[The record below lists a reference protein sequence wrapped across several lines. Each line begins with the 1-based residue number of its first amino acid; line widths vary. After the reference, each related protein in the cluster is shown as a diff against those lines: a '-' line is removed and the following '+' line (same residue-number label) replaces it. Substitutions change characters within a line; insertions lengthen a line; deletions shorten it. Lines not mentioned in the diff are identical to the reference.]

1 MELGDDSDP
10 VSGGGDGEEGEEGEE
25 GEDSESEDEVEPVVD
40 HEQKDCYHIMED
52 SDGEG
57 ETPTPQETKGGVQ
70 DVTTKDAQKQV
81 ETNELKKQ
89 DQKAGEVPNNAQ
101 EVKAEKVDAKNSTE
115 TGEEGKKKRQ
125 EKPKIERKKRLPEEV
140 KEDATLPKIRKKA
153 HEKAAAGSTG
163 TEVKIEKKD
172 TKKTEIEVQQPDI
185 TPEIVSD
192 EDEEPPKK
200 IEAATKGAHK
210 DRSRLSLETRVE
222 NWKPIENL
230 VWYWSIYM
238 YIYDAILWLTMTP

>member
-10 VSGGGDGEEGEEGEE
+10 VSGGGDGEEDEEGEE

-40 HEQKDCYHIMED
+40 HEQKDCYDDIKMED

-57 ETPTPQETKGGVQ
+57 ETPTPQETK
-70 DVTTKDAQKQV
+70 DALQV
-81 ETNELKKQ
+81 ETKDLKKQ
-89 DQKAGEVPNNAQ
+89 DQKAGEVPNTAQ
-101 EVKAEKVDAKNSTE
+101 EVKDEKVDAKHSTE
-115 TGEEGKKKRQ
+115 TGEEGKEKRQ
-125 EKPKIERKKRLPEEV
+125 AKPKIERLKRLPEEV

-172 TKKTEIEVQQPDI
+172 TKKTEIEVQQPDM

-192 EDEEPPKK
+192 EDEDHSKK
-200 IEAATKGAHK
+200 IEAATKGALK
-210 DRSRLSLETRVE
+210 DKSRLSLETRVE
-222 NWKPIENL
+222 NENQL
-230 VWYWSIYM
+230 K
-238 YIYDAILWLTMTP
+238 T